1 MLYVA
6 YLGPSILLL
15 SSQVYLINIS
25 VIAPKFRVFDQLL
38 QETNQITSSDIS
50 SSVNGKPVNN
60 F

>member
-6 YLGPSILLL
+6 YVGPSILLL